1 MPSGTDW
8 GTSFAMASTRS
19 MSFYDDIMV
28 PRLFEPWA
36 ELLLD
41 ELNLRKGQAVL
52 DLACGPGS
60 VTRRIALRVG
70 TSGRVTGCDLSAAM
84 LEIARSKTSFE
95 ASAPIEYLECSADSI
110 DVPENGFDVV
120 TCQQGLQ
127 FFPNRPAAL
136 AEMRRTLR
144 PGGQLGVAVWCDI
157 EDCPPFAALANAL
170 GQVLGTEAAE
180 AYRSGPWGFGDS
192 DSLGQ
197 LVTDSE
203 FDNVRV
209 RRHELPVA
217 FEGGPTQLLMTLFAS
232 AVAST
237 LAELS
242 GVDMAAL
249 VKAVE
254 ETTRTITS
262 GGVVRSY
269 AASHIVTANLGK
281 Q

>member
-1 MPSGTDW
+1 MPDGTDW
-8 GTSFAMASTRS
+8 GTSFAMASTGS

-36 ELLLD
+36 ILLLD
-41 ELNLRKGQAVL
+41 ELHLRGGLDVL
-52 DLACGPGS
+52 DLACGPGT
-60 VTRRIALRVG
+60 VARLAALRVG
-70 TSGRVTGCDLSAAM
+70 ASGKVTGCDLSGAM
-84 LEIARSKTSFE
+84 LEIARSKPTLE
-95 ASAPIEYLECSADSI
+95 ASAPIDYVECAADSI
-110 DVPENGFDVV
+110 DLPDNGVDVV

-157 EDCPPFAALANAL
+157 EECPPFAALANAL
-170 GQVLGTEAAE
+170 EKVLGTDAAE
-180 AYRSGPWGFGDS
+180 TYRSGPWGLGDS

-217 FEGGPTQLLMTLFAS
+217 FEGGPRQLLMTLHAT

-237 LAELS
+237 LNELS
-242 GVDMAAL
+242 ASDMAAL
-249 VKAVE
+249 VEAVDE
-254 ETTRTITS
+254 STRDITS
-262 GGVVRSY
+262 DGVVHSY
-269 AASHIVTANLGK
+269 AASNIVTANRGER
-281 Q
+281 